1 MPDPKLI
8 RLYSLDNG
16 MEVAIITNDFGCYC
30 GYVGVGQDHSLH
42 GQVCNNVWA
51 NVHGGITYS
60 GDEVFG
66 VEKSDVWWFGFA
78 ACTLT
83 DWNPFWNPNGRK
95 WTLEEIER
103 QVLSMSKTLSHRSET

>member
-1 MPDPKLI
+1 MSHPKLI
-8 RLYSLDNG
+8 RLYSLNNG
-16 MEVAIITNDFGCYC
+16 MEAAIITNDFGCYC
-30 GYVGVGQDHSLH
+30 GYVGVGKNHPLH

-78 ACTLT
+78 ACMPT
-83 DWNPFWNPNGRK
+83 DRTCWNPNGRK
-95 WTLEEIER
+95 WTLEEIEK
-103 QVLSMSKTLSHRSET
+103 QILSMSETLIHRSDV